1 MRWRAFGWIL
11 ITLFTLQLSL
21 KAQKSGGWLEKAAGK
36 DFHIKTDLLAR
47 APGMDTSFVLWI
59 EQPIDHKHPEKGK
72 FFQRVL
78 VQHRGFDRPVVVVTE
93 GYGAEYA
100 NNGKHLEELTT
111 WLGANQ
117 WVIEHRYFGPSR
129 PQSAPW
135 DYLTVENAATD
146 HHRII
151 ELVRRI
157 YKTPIITTGIS
168 KGGQT
173 AIYHRT
179 FFPEDADATVAYVAP
194 INIAQEDPREIYFLK
209 SVGNGAT
216 RDKILKFQREV
227 LSHRSEIIPLML
239 NDLAANQLKLS
250 MSPDST
256 LDYLVLE
263 YPFSFWQ
270 WGTRENEIPAPGSP
284 AAALYRHL
292 TDVIGLDSYCHPS
305 MDYFYPFFYQAY
317 TEIGYYG
324 YDTTGLGNFLSARS
338 GYYSNKVLAPRKA
351 SYVFNG
357 LTLQK
362 VRDFVALQGNHIIY
376 IYGENDPWSASA
388 AMPTTAVDSQR
399 FIASGYHHGARIYH
413 LSPEDQKAIAK
424 LLRKW
429 LNIPIAEYR

>member
-1 MRWRAFGWIL
+1 MRLKAFGLIL
-11 ITLFTLQLSL
+11 LFILPLHVSLQ
-21 KAQKSGGWLEKAAGK
+21 AQKSLGWLETAAGT
-36 DFHIKTDLLAR
+36 DFRIKISPLPK
-47 APGMDTSFVLWI
+47 APGMDTAFVLWI
-59 EQPIDHKHPEKGK
+59 EQPIDHKHPEKGN
-72 FFQRVL
+72 FYQRVM

-117 WVIEHRYFGPSR
+117 WVVEHRYFGPSR
-129 PQSAPW
+129 PQGAPW

-151 ELVRRI
+151 ELIRRI
-157 YKTPIITTGIS
+157 YKTPVVTTGIS

-179 FFPEDADATVAYVAP
+179 FFPDDADATVAYVAP

-209 SVGNGAT
+209 TVGKAST
-216 RDKILKFQREV
+216 RDKIQGFQQEV
-227 LSHRSEIIPLML
+227 LKRRSEIIPLML
-239 NDLAANQLKLS
+239 NELASNQLKLA

-270 WGTRENEIPAPGSP
+270 WGTSEQEIPAPGSP
-284 AAALYRHL
+284 AQELFRHL

-324 YDTTGLGNFLSARS
+324 YDTTGLGNLLTTRT
-338 GYYSNKVLAPRKA
+338 GYYSNRVLAPRKT
-351 SYVFNG
+351 SYTFNG
-357 LTLQK
+357 QTLQQ
-362 VRDFVALQGNHIIY
+362 VRDFIALKGNRIIY
-376 IYGENDPWSASA
+376 VYGENDPWSASA
-388 AMPTTAVDSQR
+388 AMPTTAVDSRR
-399 FIASGYHHGARIYH
+399 FIAPGYHHGARIYH
-413 LSPEDQKAIAK
+413 LSQEDKTAISE

-429 LNIPIAEYR
+429 LKISIPEYR